1 MPFSAPEMR
10 KDKVQKETIV
20 SINFR
25 VQPPNQKEGRKYLE
39 QQAKPNR
46 NILLLGTAHSLNHSL
61 FVITPTLLSLI
72 LTSLSATKFEIGTVS
87 MIASMIYGAGALLGG
102 PLGDRIGEIKAIT
115 ICLALSGLTT
125 PLMLLAGFV
134 SEFYVYAA
142 TLTLMAFWASFY
154 HPIANSFISK
164 AFKVRVSE
172 AMGLHGIGGTLGI
185 VLTPT
190 VAWFLGASFGW
201 PWAFVFFG
209 ALSILF
215 TMLFARRAVSTEEVS
230 HSSTTIFD
238 ALRIR
243 ELRAVLILSIAIGLL
258 KGVEFFFPTYLEEN
272 RGVEPMWA
280 SVAYTVLLAFGV
292 PGQWIGG
299 KTASVIGSKKTLI
312 GTCAAICIG
321 LLFLLFLPI
330 YFVGMAIFIALY
342 GLFFNAHQPAL
353 TALTGTL
360 SPYEQRGAVFGIFF
374 FTFFGIG
381 SVSQLIAGYV
391 ADVYGLDV
399 AFYLLTIFAAVAL
412 FLCFRL
418 PGGKK
423 ERLTES

>member
-1 MPFSAPEMR
+1 MER
-10 KDKVQKETIV
+10 
-20 SINFR
+20 
-25 VQPPNQKEGRKYLE
+25 
-39 QQAKPNR
+39 QAKPNR
-46 NILLLGTAHSLNHSL
+46 NITLLGTAHSLNHSL
-61 FVITPTLLSLI
+61 FVITPPLLSLI
-72 LTSLSATKFEIGTVS
+72 LASLGVTKFEIGLVS
-87 MIASMIYGAGALLGG
+87 TIASMIYGAGALLGG

-115 ICLALSGLTT
+115 ICLALSGLTA
-125 PLMLLAGFV
+125 PLMLLAGFM

-172 AMGLHGIGGTLGI
+172 AMGLHGVGGTLGL

-209 ALSILF
+209 ALSVLF
-215 TMLFARRAVSTEEVS
+215 AMLFARRAVATEEVS

-243 ELRAVLILSIAIGLL
+243 ELRAVMILSIAIGLL
-258 KGVEFFFPTYLEEN
+258 KAVELFFPTYLKEN
-272 RGVEPMWA
+272 RGVEPVWA

-312 GTCAAICIG
+312 GTCAAICVS

-330 YFVGMAIFIALY
+330 FVGMAIFIALY

-353 TALTGTL
+353 SALTGAL

-418 PGGKK
+418 PE
-423 ERLTES
+423 ERKSV

>member
-1 MPFSAPEMR
+1 MW
-10 KDKVQKETIV
+10 
-20 SINFR
+20 
-25 VQPPNQKEGRKYLE
+25 PPNWKEGREYLE
-39 QQAKPNR
+39 RQAKQSS
-46 NILLLGTAHSLNHSL
+46 NIALLGTAHSLNHSL
-61 FVITPTLLSLI
+61 FVITPPLLSLI
-72 LTSLSATKFEIGTVS
+72 AASLGVTKFEIGMVS
-87 MIASMIYGAGALLGG
+87 TIASMIYGAGALLGG
-102 PLGDRIGEIKAIT
+102 PLGDRIGEVRAIT
-115 ICLALSGLTT
+115 ICLALSGLPA
-125 PLMLLAGFV
+125 PLMLLAGFM

-164 AFKVRVSE
+164 AFKIRVSE
-172 AMGLHGIGGTLGI
+172 AMGLHGAGGTVGV

-209 ALSILF
+209 ALSVLF
-215 TMLFARRAVSTEEVS
+215 AMLFARRAVRTEEVS

-243 ELRAVLILSIAIGLL
+243 ELRAVMILSIAIGLL
-258 KGVEFFFPTYLEEN
+258 KGVELFFPTYLKEN
-272 RGVEPMWA
+272 RGVDPMWA

-299 KTASVIGSKKTLI
+299 KTASIIGSKKTLI
-312 GTCAAICIG
+312 GTCAAICVS
-321 LLFLLFLPI
+321 LLLLLFLPI
-330 YFVGMAIFIALY
+330 YLVGMAIFVALY

-353 TALTGTL
+353 TALAGTL
-360 SPYEQRGAVFGIFF
+360 SPHEQRGAVFGIFF

-381 SVSQLIAGYV
+381 SVSQLMAGYV

-412 FLCFRL
+412 LLCFRL
-418 PGGKK
+418 PEEKK
-423 ERLTES
+423 KNRLTES

>member
-1 MPFSAPEMR
+1 
-10 KDKVQKETIV
+10 
-20 SINFR
+20 
-25 VQPPNQKEGRKYLE
+25 VQPPSQKEGRKYLKR
-39 QQAKPNR
+39 QAKPNR
-46 NILLLGTAHSLNHSL
+46 NITLLGTAHSLNHSL
-61 FVITPTLLSLI
+61 FVITPPLLSLI
-72 LTSLSATKFEIGTVS
+72 LASLGVTKFEIGLVS
-87 MIASMIYGAGALLGG
+87 TIASMIYGAGALLGG

-115 ICLALSGLTT
+115 ICLALSGLPA
-125 PLMLLAGFV
+125 PLMLLAGFTG
-134 SEFYVYAA
+134 EFYVYAV

-154 HPIANSFISK
+154 HPISNSFISK

-172 AMGLHGIGGTLGI
+172 AMGLHGVGGTLGV

-209 ALSILF
+209 ALSVLF
-215 TMLFARRAVSTEEVS
+215 AMLFARRAVRTEEVS
-230 HSSTTIFD
+230 HSSTTIRSIDRSIFD
-238 ALRIR
+238 SPRIR
-243 ELRAVLILSIAIGLL
+243 ELRAIMILSVAIGLL
-258 KGVEFFFPTYLEEN
+258 KAVELFFPTYLKEN
-272 RGVEPMWA
+272 RGVDPMWA

-292 PGQWIGG
+292 SGQLIGG

-312 GTCAAICIG
+312 GTCAAICAS

-330 YFVGMAIFIALY
+330 YFVGMAIFIVLY

-353 TALTGTL
+353 TALTGVL

-381 SVSQLIAGYV
+381 SVSQLISGYV

-399 AFYLLTIFAAVAL
+399 AFYLLAIFAAVAL
-412 FLCFRL
+412 LLCFRL
-418 PGGKK
+418 PE
-423 ERLTES
+423 ERKSV

>member
-1 MPFSAPEMR
+1 M
-10 KDKVQKETIV
+10 V
-20 SINFR
+20 S
-25 VQPPNQKEGRKYLE
+25 
-39 QQAKPNR
+39 
-46 NILLLGTAHSLNHSL
+46 T
-61 FVITPTLLSLI
+61 
-72 LTSLSATKFEIGTVS
+72 
-87 MIASMIYGAGALLGG
+87 IASLIYGAGALLGG

-115 ICLALSGLTT
+115 ICLALSGLPA
-125 PLMLLAGFV
+125 PLMLLAGFT

-142 TLTLMAFWASFY
+142 TLALMAFWASFY

-164 AFKVRVSE
+164 TFKISVPE
-172 AMGLHGIGGTLGI
+172 AMGLHGMGGTLGV

-190 VAWFLGASFGW
+190 VAWFLGWFFGW

-209 ALSILF
+209 ALSV
-215 TMLFARRAVSTEEVS
+215 LFAVLFAGKAVRTEEVS
-230 HSSTTIFD
+230 RDNTTIRD
-238 ALRIR
+238 ALGIR
-243 ELRAVLILSIAIGLL
+243 GLRAVMILSVAMGLL
-258 KGVEFFFPTYLEEN
+258 KAVELFFPTYLKEN
-272 RGVEPMWA
+272 RGVDPMWA

-292 PGQWIGG
+292 PGQLIGG

-312 GTCAAICIG
+312 GSCAAICAS
-321 LLFLLFLPI
+321 LLFLLFMPV
-330 YFVGMAIFIALY
+330 YFVGMAFFIVLY

-353 TALTGTL
+353 TALTGVL

-381 SVSQLIAGYV
+381 SVSQLISGYV

-418 PGGKK
+418 PE
-423 ERLTES
+423 ERKSV